1 MRAAEH
7 RHRRRHSTSSLDSR
21 RATYPG
27 DRSALDVTAWVSYV
41 SNRDQ
46 IHQYNSQVEAERQA
60 RKSAEAARKEG
71 LHELGRL
78 WHVLMHGVP
87 PDQPAEPPP
96 APRASAGDAGLA
108 DALAGGGSVFAA
120 GGLCAWARRFRE
132 QSWSSASASTRSSS
146 ERSAGPSGAT
156 PGAEPPPAEPPRLPR
171 AVFQQAFASAGSGNA
186 PLASRLFDMCDAER
200 RGSLSRADFATGLR
214 P

>member
-60 RKSAEAARKEG
+60 RKSAEAARKEVPAAEG
-71 LHELGRL
+71 SKKEEAKLRKKTKAAAQSSVSIALALALALAAATAQVIPSETSWPLTSKAGRL
-78 WHVLMHGVP
+78 QVVR
-87 PDQPAEPPP
+87 QK
-96 APRASAGDAGLA
+96 
-108 DALAGGGSVFAA
+108 
-120 GGLCAWARRFRE
+120 ARLH
-132 QSWSSASASTRSSS
+132 QT
-146 ERSAGPSGAT
+146 
-156 PGAEPPPAEPPRLPR
+156 
-171 AVFQQAFASAGSGNA
+171 
-186 PLASRLFDMCDAER
+186 
-200 RGSLSRADFATGLR
+200 
-214 P
+214 